1 MSTFA
6 GIEMGKRALNA
17 FRLGM
22 DTVGHN
28 VSNMNTEGYS
38 RQRVN
43 YATVTPQDIPN
54 TGQLGQGVTV
64 NEIKRIRDDFL
75 DLQYRTNQAD
85 LGYWEKINDLYDAIQ
100 NYIAEPD
107 SEGVRTA
114 LDNFYSAVQSVQQ
127 TPESSAARRSL
138 VESAQSLSNALDV
151 VTNGFDNYAKAVN
164 SDVASA
170 VDEANSILHEIA
182 ALNKVIYRAE
192 ATNQNANDYLDQRDL
207 LIDKLSSMIDMTYQ
221 EPLTYGE
228 NKGEF
233 FLTLNGR
240 ALIQGDHVREL
251 KAHAF
256 QWDNQVYYDVQV
268 AENEFD
274 IVSDCTVADIL
285 ATGPE
290 GVHQLVV
297 DRLANGKEW
306 DAGGGDAYCMDTVSV
321 TTAQFDNGI
330 LLDNSSDTDIPRKI
344 SIRVFKNDNTPVVL
358 TLKIDHDDT
367 EGWVIRAE
375 KDTDGNQ
382 IYPDSDGTTSDSV
395 EYELDSGDTRYAIA
409 FGDELTIDE
418 LQSFIEDAIAADDDL
433 QDTSLVFTAN
443 ADPADPDDS
452 TVNTSLTISSSD
464 DTAIT
469 VTDYSG
475 MLGSLST
482 KQVINEN
489 VPMRVRPADTDEAL
503 GLTGSFRL
511 QVGTQG
517 TRVTSLNLNKDHG
530 DFAAGDILGAGEA
543 GERHTMRIGAAGDQ
557 LDITASWNS
566 STQKW
571 ELTSDI
577 FISGVNTPD
586 TYPVSTSSSK
596 LTIEELSSFIEQAA
610 KAETSVSENG
620 GFVVKSGPASGTKTQ
635 FYIESK
641 NNYLMSISDVEG
653 NLAATLGMVNTN
665 PVIEIN
671 VEESDTLEI
680 IRNKINEKYQAEF
693 GLTEPEQWVHA
704 SLKQD
709 SDQSWYLSIAANV
722 PGEAQRITLMGDT
735 SGDMQLL
742 RRLGLVTNQK
752 VVNGDEYGYREVTY
766 FSSMSQDASFKFD
779 NVRYL
784 SSDNMFNQARR
795 VPATGN
801 DRDYT
806 AKTVTE
812 VSEGMW
818 FNLKGSAE
826 DPMSGST
833 AIITVR
839 HHVKNGSIKAL
850 EEARDEIIPNLKS
863 QIDEAIFGLVKNFNA
878 YNYSGYGIGDD
889 ITTTGTA
896 FFNSLSFK
904 SGASKNLSVNNDV
917 IANNALIGAAMGK
930 KGEDGKAVSG
940 VTGGSGDGTNAG
952 RMAGLTYDKIM
963 MNGTMT
969 IGGVYDAMLSEFGSG
984 GGNAA
989 LMLKTYSN
997 VADQIDSQRQAVS
1010 GVNLDEELMDII
1022 VLNRAFGA
1030 MSRYVTAM
1038 DEMLNTIING
1048 FGLVG
1053 R

>member
-114 LDNFYSAVQSVQQ
+114 LDTFYSAVQSVQQ

-164 SDVASA
+164 ADVKSA
-170 VDEANSILHEIA
+170 VDEANEILHEIA
-182 ALNKVIYRAE
+182 ALNKVIYQAE

-321 TTAQFDNGI
+321 TSAQFDGGI
-330 LLDNSSDTDIPRKI
+330 LLDADDEDISRKI
-344 SIRVFKNDNTPVVL
+344 SIRAFKSDNTPVVL
-358 TLKIDHDDT
+358 TLKIDHDDNA
-367 EGWVIRAE
+367 GWVIRAE

-382 IYPDSDGTTSDSV
+382 IYPDSSTGVNVTLNGESK
-395 EYELDSGDTRYAIA
+395 YAMA

-418 LQSFIEDAIAADDDL
+418 LKGFIEDAISADSDL
-433 QDTSLVFTAN
+433 NDTSLELTAN
-443 ADPADPDDS
+443 ADPDDS
-452 TVNTSLTISSSD
+452 TVNNSLTISSSD
-464 DTAIT
+464 NTAIT

-475 MLGSLST
+475 MLGSLSIR
-482 KQVINEN
+482 QVANEN

-586 TYPVSTSSSK
+586 TYPVSTSTSK
-596 LTIEELSSFIEQAA
+596 LTIEELSNFIEQAA
-610 KAETSVSENG
+610 KAETSVSESG

-806 AKTVTE
+806 AKTITE

-850 EEARDEIIPNLKS
+850 EEARDKIIPNLKS

>member
-43 YATVTPQDIPN
+43 YATVTPMDIPN
-54 TGQLGQGVTV
+54 TGQLGQGVV
-64 NEIKRIRDDFL
+64 ANEIRRIRDDFL
-75 DLQYRTNQAD
+75 DFQYRANQDD
-85 LGYWEKINDLYDAIQ
+85 LGYWTKINDLYDALQ
-100 NYIAEPD
+100 NYISEPET
-107 SEGVRTA
+107 EGVRAAMDT
-114 LDNFYSAVQSVQQ
+114 FYAAVQSVQQ

-138 VESAQSLSNALDV
+138 VEAAQSLGNVLDV
-151 VTNGFDNYAKAVN
+151 VVNGFENYNKAVN
-164 SDVASA
+164 SDVLSS
-170 VDEANSILHEIA
+170 VEEANTILHEIA
-182 ALNKVIYRAE
+182 GLNKVIYRAK
-192 ATNQNANDYLDQRDL
+192 ATGQNANDYLDQRDL

-228 NKGEF
+228 QNGEF

-251 KAHAF
+251 VAHAF

-268 AENEFD
+268 SENEFD
-274 IVSDCTVADIL
+274 LVSDCTVADVL

-290 GVHQLVV
+290 GVHQLMV
-297 DRLANGKEW
+297 DRLANGLEW
-306 DAGGGDAYCMDTVSV
+306 ETGGGDALCLETRAV
-321 TTAQFDNGI
+321 TTAQFENGI
-330 LLDNSSDTDIPRKI
+330 LLDDNSDKSLTRKI
-344 SIRVFKNDNTPVVL
+344 DIRTLNQTTGNPVLMTVNVSWDSTNSNWKLEAFKDNST
-358 TLKIDHDDT
+358 TAFH
-367 EGWVIRAE
+367 
-375 KDTDGNQ
+375 TD
-382 IYPDSDGTTSDSV
+382 S
-395 EYELDSGDTRYAIA
+395 SGDA
-409 FGDELTIDE
+409 ELTIDE
-418 LQSFIEDAIAADDDL
+418 LRLFLINAATVDTDL
-433 QDTSLVFTAN
+433 ANTGMTFTGIDN
-443 ADPADPDDS
+443 GNG
-452 TVNTSLTISSSD
+452 VNTSMKISAATD
-464 DTAIT
+464 QPLT

-475 MLGSLST
+475 LLGALSYE
-482 KQVINEN
+482 KHPIQ
-489 VPMRVRPADTDEAL
+489 VPMRVRPTDTDTAL

-517 TRVTSLNLNKDHG
+517 TRVTSVNLNKDHG
-530 DFAAGDILGAGEA
+530 DFQAGDILGAGTA
-543 GERHTMRIGAAGDQ
+543 GERHTMRIGADGDQ
-557 LDITASWNS
+557 FDITASWNT

-571 ELTSDI
+571 ELSSDI
-577 FISGVNTPD
+577 FVSGINAPD
-586 TYPVSTSSSK
+586 VYPVSTSSSK
-596 LTIEELSSFIEQAA
+596 LTIGELSDFISQAA
-610 KAETSVSENG
+610 GAVSSVSDSING
-620 GFVVKSGPASGTKTQ
+620 GFNVKSGPANGTKTQ

-641 NNYLMSISDVEG
+641 NHHLMSISDVEG
-653 NLAATLGMVNTN
+653 NLAETLGMANPN
-665 PVIEIN
+665 PVITIDVAETD
-671 VEESDTLEI
+671 SLTI

-709 SDQSWYLSIAANV
+709 SDQSWYLSIASNV
-722 PGEAQRITLMGDT
+722 AGEAQRITLMGDE

-742 RRLGLVTNQK
+742 RRLGMTSIQEIGPGTGV
-752 VVNGDEYGYREVTY
+752 YRETTA
-766 FSSMSQDASFKFD
+766 FAAKSQDASFTFD

-806 AKTVTE
+806 AKTLTE

-818 FNLKGSAE
+818 LNLKGSAE

-839 HHVKNGSIKAL
+839 HHVKGGSIKAL
-850 EEARDEIIPNLKS
+850 EEARDAIIPNLKS
-863 QIDEAIFGLVKNFNA
+863 QIDECIYGLVKHMNA

-889 ITTTGTA
+889 IDNTGTG
-896 FFNSLSFK
+896 FFNNLSFK
-904 SGASKNLSVNNDV
+904 AGASKLLSVNNDV

-930 KGEDGKAVSG
+930 KDENGRAVSG
-940 VTGGSGDGTNAG
+940 VSGGSGDGTNAG
-952 RMAGLTYDKIM
+952 RMAGLTSDKIM
-963 MNGTMT
+963 GDGTMT
-969 IGGVYDAMLSEFGSG
+969 IGGVYDAMLSEFGSS

-989 LMLKTYSN
+989 LMLKTYTN

-1010 GVNLDEELMDII
+1010 GVNLDEELMDIV